1 MFKRLSFLATTILIS
16 VFNANAQSD
25 TSYYDLGRVSV
36 KKDFTQT
43 ITIKGSDLEHYQF
56 SDLADAVNVWLYG
69 TYSNQFNLLYVI
81 DGNIITD
88 ANAYSIYDVDEVT
101 LIQSAA
107 VNVSGAAPGAQV
119 VLVKLKTNRSGKQG
133 IEAAGQANLVNLRN
147 SANIPNQTS
156 THNIYD
162 QFYLSG
168 YKNFDNVHLGLSA
181 DYQHDVSPVLT
192 NGTLKT
198 LDPYNI
204 NRLKF
209 NGYADAKL
217 WSGTTL
223 NFDINYVPQT
233 DGYGYTYGD
242 PTNLATQ
249 SEYYHL
255 GAVQHMAGANLALKS
270 KITGGL
276 TNTLSG
282 AYNHYNL
289 FGMDTTYTLFPST
302 GGEKNFDV
310 EKSHSEINTSN
321 LLIRDNLA
329 YHTMLGV
336 FDAEPSLNFSFRRL
350 YSTMSNS
357 DFYGSGYGD
366 GIPSA
371 YNSSYSFNGGGE
383 KLYFLTPSLDIHY
396 KDAADIQGGFSDI
409 LNSAK
414 NSGSNYTYSR
424 QAPFLS
430 LSADVFKLASLANMS
445 LRLFGSFSRQSQLF
459 DDGSASLSG
468 ITPFVYLVT
477 NATIGY
483 YSTNTTDAVPYY
495 QQRNPYQQYNTFQA
509 GFDLTFVKNLVLS
522 YNYWDYQSQDQLV
535 ELIPY
540 GANGS
545 ESVLLYYYD
554 KVVTNRIALNY
565 TVNAAGFNW
574 RPGLNVTEAKV
585 QPDEPIYNG
594 FTSYLGDGHRYSG
607 GFTNRFTCGP
617 LFAGLDI
624 LYQFG
629 ERPLTLQSVTIE
641 NLAAPPHVNSV
652 SLQSLYFG
660 TRLKINQTK
669 YAELF
674 VNTRNILQNNSSD
687 ITDNRRFY
695 GLGFKVDL

>member
-1 MFKRLSFLATTILIS
+1 MLKPLLLLSILI
-16 VFNANAQSD
+16 VFCFFSASAQTD
-25 TSYYDLGRVSV
+25 TSSYDLGRISV
-36 KKDFTQT
+36 MKNFTQT
-43 ITIKGSDLEHYQF
+43 ITIKGSDLERYQF

-69 TYSNQFNLLYVI
+69 TYSNQSNLLYVI

-101 LIQSAA
+101 LVQSAA

-119 VLVKLKTNRSGKQG
+119 VLVKLKTNRPGKQG
-133 IEAAGQANLVNLRN
+133 IEAAGHASMVNLRN

-204 NRLKF
+204 NRFKF
-209 NGYADAKL
+209 NGYAGAKL
-217 WSGTTL
+217 WSGTTV

-242 PTNLATQ
+242 QTNIATQ
-249 SEYYHL
+249 SEYYDL
-255 GAVQHMAGANLALKS
+255 GVVQHMAGANLALKS
-270 KITGGL
+270 KIAGGL

-289 FGMDTTYTLFPST
+289 FGMDTTYTVFPST
-302 GGEKNFDV
+302 DGVKNFDI
-310 EKSHSEINTSN
+310 EKSHSEIITSN

-336 FDAEPSLNFSFRRL
+336 FDVEPSLNFSFRRL
-350 YSTMSNS
+350 YSTLSNS
-357 DFYGSGYGD
+357 GFYGESFGSN
-366 GIPSA
+366 IPSVDE
-371 YNSSYSFNGGGE
+371 SSSFEGGGE

-414 NSGSNYTYSR
+414 NSGTNYTYSR

-430 LSADVFKLASLANMS
+430 VSADVFKLASLTNMS

-477 NATIGY
+477 SSSVGY

-495 QQRNPYQQYNTFQA
+495 QQRNPYQQYNSFQA

-540 GANGS
+540 GANQV
-545 ESVLLYYYD
+545 ESVLQYYYD
-554 KVVTNRIALNY
+554 KVITNRIALNY

-574 RPGLNVTEAKV
+574 RTGLNVTEAKV
-585 QPDEPIYNG
+585 QPDESIFSG
-594 FTSYLGDGHRYSG
+594 FTTYLADGHRYSG

-641 NLAAPPHVNSV
+641 NLTAPPHVNSV

-687 ITDNRRFY
+687 ITDSRRFY

>member
-1 MFKRLSFLATTILIS
+1 MSKRFILFTILLLACLL
-16 VFNANAQSD
+16 NANAQTD
-25 TSYYDLGRVSV
+25 TSSYDLGRVSV
-36 KKDFTQT
+36 KKDFTQS
-43 ITIKGSDLEHYQF
+43 ITIKGSDLERYQF

-69 TYSNQFNLLYVI
+69 TYGNQSNLLYVI

-101 LIQSAA
+101 LVQSAA

-119 VLVKLKTNRSGKQG
+119 VLVKLKTNRPGKQG
-133 IEAAGQANLVNLRN
+133 IEAAGQASLVNLRN
-147 SANIPNQTS
+147 SGNIPNQTS

-192 NGTLKT
+192 NGTLT
-198 LDPYNI
+198 SLNPYNF
-204 NRLKF
+204 NRFKF

-217 WSGTTL
+217 WRGTTI

-233 DGYGYTYGD
+233 DSYGYTYGD
-242 PTNLATQ
+242 PTNIATQ

-255 GAVQHMAGANLALKS
+255 GAVQHLAGANLALKS

-276 TNTLSG
+276 SNTLSG

-289 FGMDTTYTLFPST
+289 FGIDTTYTVFPST
-302 GGEKNFDV
+302 GGVKNFGI
-310 EKSHSEINTSN
+310 EKSRSEINTSN

-329 YHTMLGV
+329 YHTMLGI
-336 FDAEPSLNFSFRRL
+336 FDVEPSLNFSFRRL
-350 YSTMSNS
+350 YSTLSNS
-357 DFYGSGYGD
+357 DFYGQSYGSN
-366 GIPSA
+366 IPSV
-371 YNSSYSFNGGGE
+371 NESSSFEGGGE

-424 QAPFLS
+424 QAPFLTV
-430 LSADVFKLASLANMS
+430 SADVFKLASLTNMS

-477 NATIGY
+477 NSTIGY
-483 YSTNTTDAVPYY
+483 YSTTTTDAVSYY
-495 QQRNPYQQYNTFQA
+495 QQRNPYQQYNSFQA
-509 GFDLTFVKNLVLS
+509 GFEFTFLKNLVLS
-522 YNYWDYQSQDQLV
+522 YSYWDYQSQDQLV
-535 ELIPY
+535 VILPY
-540 GANGS
+540 GANQT
-545 ESVLLYYYD
+545 ESVLQYYYD
-554 KVVTNRIALNY
+554 KVTTNRIALNY
-565 TVNAAGFNW
+565 TVNSPIFTW
-574 RPGLNVTEAKV
+574 KTGLNVAEARV
-585 QPDEPIYNG
+585 QPDEPIFNAYG
-594 FTSYLGDGHRYSG
+594 AYLADGHRYSG
-607 GFTNRFTCGP
+607 GFTNRFTCGS

-624 LYQFG
+624 LYQIG

-641 NLAAPPHVNSV
+641 NLNAPPHVNSV

-660 TRLKINQTK
+660 ARLKVSHTQH
-669 YAELF
+669 AELF
-674 VNTRNILQNNSSD
+674 VNTRNILQNNTSD